1 MKKILNADEIRRAI
15 TRISHEI
22 LERNEGYEDIIF
34 LGIVNRGYELAQ
46 RLQDRILHI
55 EGIEIPVYK
64 LDISNYRDDLKMLN
78 LELKNIDL
86 PDVDVDH
93 KNVIIVDDVV
103 YTGRTTRAAL
113 DAIVKLGRPS
123 RVQLVALI
131 DRGHREFP
139 IRPDYVGKNIP
150 TSRKEIVG
158 LRLKEIDGVD
168 EVFIDEK

>member
-1 MKKILNADEIRRAI
+1 MKKILNADEMRRAI

-22 LERNEGYEDIIF
+22 LERNETYEDIIF
-34 LGIVNRGYELAQ
+34 LGLITRGYELAL
-46 RLQDRILHI
+46 RLQRRISDI

-64 LDISNYRDDLKMLN
+64 LDTRNFRDDLKFYKKETESI
-78 LELKNIDL
+78 ELPEI
-86 PDVDVDH
+86 DVDH

-113 DAIVKLGRPS
+113 DAIVELGRPS
-123 RVQLVALI
+123 RVQLVSLI

-150 TSRKEIVG
+150 TSRNENVG
-158 LRLKEIDGVD
+158 VKLEEVDGID
-168 EVFIDEK
+168 EVYID

>member
-1 MKKILNADEIRRAI
+1 MKKILNADEIKRAI

-22 LERNEGYEDIIF
+22 LERNEKYNDIIF
-34 LGIVNRGYELAQ
+34 LGVVTRGYELAL
-46 RLQDRILHI
+46 RLQKKILEI

-64 LDISNYRDDLKMLN
+64 LDTRNFRDDLKMLN
-78 LELKNIDL
+78 IEMGSIEL
-86 PDVDVDH
+86 PDIDVNH

-113 DAIVKLGRPS
+113 DAIVELGRPS

-150 TSRKEIVG
+150 TSRNESVG
-158 LRLKEIDGVD
+158 VKLEEVDGVE
-168 EVFIDEK
+168 EVFID

>member
-22 LERNEGYEDIIF
+22 LERNESYDDIVF
-34 LGIVNRGYELAQ
+34 LGIVTRGYELAV
-46 RLQDRILHI
+46 RLQERILGI
-55 EGIEIPVYK
+55 EGIEIPAYR
-64 LDISNYRDDLKMLN
+64 LDIRNFRDDLKMSN
-78 LELKNIDL
+78 IEIENIDL

-113 DAIVKLGRPS
+113 DAIVELGRPS

-150 TSRKEIVG
+150 TSRSEIVG
-158 LRLKEIDGVD
+158 LKLKEIDGVD
-168 EVFIDEK
+168 EVYID